1 MLKHLFTSAY
11 AIILTLNVVGCGG
24 GGVGDE
30 STETCASLKIAGGQG
45 CRAPPNAIVAVS
57 SVAGE
62 CSGTF
67 ITNRRVLTAAHCVP
81 DQNALKA

>member
-1 MLKHLFTSAY
+1 MLKHLFTTTY

-24 GGVGDE
+24 GGAGEE
-30 STETCASLKIAGGQG
+30 STEACASLKIAGGQG
-45 CRAPPNAIVAVS
+45 CSAPPNAIVVVS
-57 SVAGE
+57 SVVGE

-67 ITNRRVLTAAHCVP
+67 ITNRQVLTAAHCVP